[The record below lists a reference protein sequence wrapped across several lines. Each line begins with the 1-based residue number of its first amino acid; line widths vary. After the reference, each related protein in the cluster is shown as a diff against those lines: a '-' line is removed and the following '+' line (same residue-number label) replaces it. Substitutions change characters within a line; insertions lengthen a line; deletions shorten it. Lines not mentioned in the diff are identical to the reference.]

1 MVEPAMTKVESGCY
15 MFQLNHIDKITL
27 AEGGKSLYG
36 LSTLEQQNGHLP
48 EVEVDEMPEN

>member
-1 MVEPAMTKVESGCY
+1 MTKVESGCY
-15 MFQLNHIDKITL
+15 MFELNHIDKITL